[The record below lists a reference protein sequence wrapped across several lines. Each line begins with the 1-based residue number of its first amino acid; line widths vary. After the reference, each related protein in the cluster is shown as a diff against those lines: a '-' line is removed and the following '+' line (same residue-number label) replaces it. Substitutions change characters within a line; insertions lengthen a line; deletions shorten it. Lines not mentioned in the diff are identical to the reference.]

1 VLALSLFSTTTDI
14 FISRRLPAQP
24 AVPTSPAARSLSPVL
39 HPQEEGAAGTRLL
52 QRRATEPTSPP
63 LTPLTMSVLRRCAAE
78 MPPPTTT
85 TTTTTPHARRHT
97 FNAGVSSSLAVKM
110 DPDSLA
116 LFDPML
122 DSVST
127 PR

>member
-24 AVPTSPAARSLSPVL
+24 AVPTSPAARSLSPLL
-39 HPQEEGAAGTRLL
+39 HPQEERLL

-85 TTTTTPHARRHT
+85 TTPATPHARRHT

>member
-24 AVPTSPAARSLSPVL
+24 AVPTSPAARSLSPLL
-39 HPQEEGAAGTRLL
+39 HPQEERLL

-85 TTTTTPHARRHT
+85 TTTTTPATPHARRHT